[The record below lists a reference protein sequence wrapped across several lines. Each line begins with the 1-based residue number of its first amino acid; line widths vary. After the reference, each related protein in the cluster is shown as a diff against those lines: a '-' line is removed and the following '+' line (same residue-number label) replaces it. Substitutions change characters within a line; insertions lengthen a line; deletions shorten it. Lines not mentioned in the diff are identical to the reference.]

1 MLKRSFEDAKGR
13 INLCGVAERR
23 SERPLEQ
30 RQQRKGAPAET
41 RAMAAVEQSAVSEQ
55 SSTVCAGTYTQEQ
68 HPHRMSFTKGRGK
81 ELLDLRSIPA
91 LANGDVGVL
100 LRGDEEGT
108 DANVCATSG
117 IIPPIRVAWVSGV
130 DHQRDS
136 VCRGCLN

>member
-55 SSTVCAGTYTQEQ
+55 SSTVCAYAGTASAQNEFYE
-68 HPHRMSFTKGRGK
+68 RKGQG
-81 ELLDLRSIPA
+81 
-91 LANGDVGVL
+91 
-100 LRGDEEGT
+100 
-108 DANVCATSG
+108 AT
-117 IIPPIRVAWVSGV
+117 
-130 DHQRDS
+130 
-136 VCRGCLN
+136 